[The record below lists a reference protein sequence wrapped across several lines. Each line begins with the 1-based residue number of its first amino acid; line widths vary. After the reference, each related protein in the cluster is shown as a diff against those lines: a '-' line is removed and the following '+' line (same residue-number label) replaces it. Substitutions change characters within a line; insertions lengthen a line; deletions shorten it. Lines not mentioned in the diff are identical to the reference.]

1 MITTHRYKEED
12 AIQEA
17 ISLFDRLGDKKCEFV
32 ISQVSGIILGYT
44 SLNQF
49 EILPIFK
56 NILMDEPWEFR
67 YILRVIP
74 IEYCIQTDLIMIRN
88 QVEKL
93 VEKKISPIESYRVT
107 VEKRH
112 TNLRRD
118 EIISTVTKNL
128 DQKVNLDRPE
138 WIIMI
143 QIIGKFTGISVLRQ
157 DQIFNSIL
165 EKRNI
170 GLRSQ

>member
-1 MITTHRYKEED
+1 MITTYRYKEED

-17 ISLFDRLGDKKCEFV
+17 MSLFNRLGDRNCKYF
-32 ISQVSGIILGYT
+32 ISEVSGIILGYT
-44 SLNQF
+44 TLNQF
-49 EILPIFK
+49 EIFPIFK
-56 NILMDEPWEFR
+56 KILIDEPWEFR

-74 IEYCIQTDLIMIRN
+74 IEYCIQTDLIMIKN

-93 VEKKISPIESYRVT
+93 VEKKISPNESYRVT
-107 VEKRH
+107 IEKRH
-112 TNLRRD
+112 TNLRRK
-118 EIISTVTKNL
+118 EIIDITTENL
-128 DQKVNLDRPE
+128 TQSVNLDHPE

-143 QIIGKFTGISVLRQ
+143 QIIGKYTGISVLRP

-170 GLRSQ
+170 GVRSP